1 MRSRDRFVTHTHTRG
16 HISTNTHTHLNI
28 YTHTL
33 STHLLEELGRARQRP
48 HWLFPPSPT
57 GRCRCPRAHGVR
69 RVKQF
74 QTCRWCCQ
82 EAAPARGL
90 RSCTAAVGSGTAPAT
105 LPRGEVYRCTQRTS
119 SHGRRAG
126 SNRGVSRPR
135 RGGGASSGAMASF
148 GRFRSWPITA
158 ARVLEPQL
166 KEMGLRVP
174 VCVATAAAD
183 AYMMLASTRA
193 GRVRARGEWLH

>member
-33 STHLLEELGRARQRP
+33 GTHLLEELGRARHRP

-82 EAAPARGL
+82 EAAPARAL
-90 RSCTAAVGSGTAPAT
+90 RSCTAAVGPGAVRGVQVYPA
-105 LPRGEVYRCTQRTS
+105 CQQS
-119 SHGRRAG
+119 RAG
-126 SNRGVSRPR
+126 SNRGVFRPR

-183 AYMMLASTRA
+183 AYMMMASTRA

>member
-119 SHGRRAG
+119 SHGLEATEVSPVLVGAAGPHPVPWHPLGAFARGRSQRRECWNP
-126 SNRGVSRPR
+126 SSRR
-135 RGGGASSGAMASF
+135 WACAS
-148 GRFRSWPITA
+148 RC
-158 ARVLEPQL
+158 VLRPQL
-166 KEMGLRVP
+166 QMR
-174 VCVATAAAD
+174 T
-183 AYMMLASTRA
+183 
-193 GRVRARGEWLH
+193 

>member
-1 MRSRDRFVTHTHTRG
+1 MPSRPRRAPRQAISNMPLVLPGGRTSTRPPLVHRRS
-16 HISTNTHTHLNI
+16 
-28 YTHTL
+28 
-33 STHLLEELGRARQRP
+33 
-48 HWLFPPSPT
+48 
-57 GRCRCPRAHGVR
+57 
-69 RVKQF
+69 
-74 QTCRWCCQ
+74 
-82 EAAPARGL
+82 GL
-90 RSCTAAVGSGTAPAT
+90 RNSPRDASAGRGVQVYPA
-105 LPRGEVYRCTQRTS
+105 YQQS
-119 SHGRRAG
+119 RAG